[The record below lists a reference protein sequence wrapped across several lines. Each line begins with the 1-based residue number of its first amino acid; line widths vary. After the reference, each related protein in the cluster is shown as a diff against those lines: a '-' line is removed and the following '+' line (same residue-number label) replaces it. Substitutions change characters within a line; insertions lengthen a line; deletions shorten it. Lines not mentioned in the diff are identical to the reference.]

1 MYLIKFYNL
10 LSPIIC
16 PWWLSGKES
25 AYQCRRHKF
34 NPWVVKIPLEKEMA
48 THSNILA
55 GKSHARGAWQA
66 TIHGVTKSQTR
77 PCE

>member
-25 AYQCRRHKF
+25 AYQCRRHKS
-34 NPWVVKIPLEKEMA
+34 NPCIGKIPLEKEMA

-55 GKSHARGAWQA
+55 GKSHGQRSPAGYNPWGHKESDK
-66 TIHGVTKSQTR
+66 TL
-77 PCE
+77 